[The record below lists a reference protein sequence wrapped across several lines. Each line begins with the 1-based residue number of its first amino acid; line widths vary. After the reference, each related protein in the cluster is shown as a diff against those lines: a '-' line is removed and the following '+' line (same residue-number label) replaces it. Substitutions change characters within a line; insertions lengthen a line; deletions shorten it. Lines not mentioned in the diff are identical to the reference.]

1 MKIKLYTAAD
11 YANALRA
18 LLPEGAAF
26 KWPQGGFGDELL
38 KGMGAEFA
46 RIGAGAQQVLD
57 AAIERHRPKYSNWN
71 ISEYRRIANEA
82 IAGVAETM
90 PRKAFCVG
98 SHVGDRLWSHAA
110 PTLNFPVELLRV
122 DHLLGPLR
130 VGSHVGDRAWGTRA
144 RYVMRVRYYRSVVDP
159 KPIWDALSAFKQD
172 HVFLWFEDITGA
184 GGNYGQN

>member
-18 LLPEGAAF
+18 LLPEGVAF
-26 KWPQGGFGDELL
+26 KWPQGGFGDALL

-57 AAIERHRPKYSNWN
+57 IAIERHRPKYNNWN

-90 PRKAFCVG
+90 PRQPMRIG
-98 SHVGDRLWSHAA
+98 SKIGDRLWSSAA
-110 PTLNFPVELLRV
+110 TRNFPVDLLRV
-122 DHLLGPLR
+122 EHLLGPYR
-130 VGSHVGDRAWGTRA
+130 IGSKIGSQLWSKDG
-144 RYVMRVRYYRSVVDP
+144 RYVIRVRYYHGVVDP
-159 KPIWDALSAFKQD
+159 KPVWDALSAFKQD